1 MQRHLARDV
10 YGAFATLMIGTA
22 AASIAV
28 PASAQEYTLRLHSFG
43 SPTSLDHTA
52 HLDPWAAAVEE
63 DSGGR
68 IAVEVYPAMQLGG
81 RASDLVQQ
89 MEDGVVDIIWTLPGF
104 TPGRFP
110 GAQGLELPFM
120 NTGQSATMSPAAMEF
135 ILGHLEEEFKG
146 IKVISVHATD
156 GALIHTIDEP
166 IETLEDFE
174 GKRLRVAGRF
184 IGEAVK
190 GLGATPVG
198 IAFPEVYEALSRNQV
213 DGMLINWAITQ
224 PMRFYEVTNF
234 HTDEP
239 LYQSMLM
246 TLMSQESYD
255 RLPQDLQAVI
265 DQNSGI
271 ERATRMGEIWDTAT
285 EPARQA
291 ALDDGNTVISLS
303 DAERERWKDAVE
315 PAYAAWIETMND
327 RGYDGEALFEAL
339 LEITAD
345 YGRE

>member
-1 MQRHLARDV
+1 MCLSSRILAAALISA
-10 YGAFATLMIGTA
+10 GAFAFTHTA
-22 AASIAV
+22 G
-28 PASAQEYTLRLHSFG
+28 AQEHTFRLHSFG

-52 HLDPWAAAVEE
+52 HLDRWAEAVEA
-63 DSGGR
+63 DSDGR
-68 IAVEVYPAMQLGG
+68 IAIEVYPAMQLGG

-120 NTGQSATMSPAAMEF
+120 NTGTSETMSPAAMEF
-135 ILGHLEEEFKG
+135 IENHLQKEFEG

-156 GALIHTIDEP
+156 GSLIHTIDEP
-166 IETLEDFE
+166 IKTLEDFE

-224 PMRFYEVTNF
+224 PMRFYEVTSY
-234 HTDEP
+234 HTDSP

-246 TLMSQESYD
+246 TLMRQDAYD
-255 RLPQDLQAVI
+255 SLPDDLKAVI
-265 DQNSGI
+265 DKHSGI
-271 ERATRMGEIWDTAT
+271 EYATRMGEIWDTAT
-285 EPARQA
+285 DPARQTA
-291 ALDDGNTVISLS
+291 IDNGNTVVTLS
-303 DAERERWKDAVE
+303 DEERARWKEAVT
-315 PAYAAWIETMND
+315 PAYTAWIETMNE
-327 RGYDGEALFEAL
+327 RGYDGEALFKAL
-339 LEITAD
+339 QEITAKH
-345 YGRE
+345 GRE

>member
-1 MQRHLARDV
+1 MQRSPRFL
-10 YGAFATLMIGTA
+10 LA
-22 AASIAV
+22 AALVLGLSGA
-28 PASAQEYTLRLHSFG
+28 AAAQEFTFRLHSFG

-52 HLDPWAAAVEE
+52 HLDRWAEAVEAGSE
-63 DSGGR
+63 GR
-68 IAVEVYPAMQLGG
+68 IAIEVYPAMQLGG

-120 NTGQSATMSPAAMEF
+120 NTGKSATMSPAAMEF
-135 ILGHLEEEFKG
+135 VLDHLQEEFEG
-146 IKVISVHATD
+146 IKVISIHATD
-156 GALIHTIDEP
+156 AALIHTIDEP

-190 GLGATPVG
+190 ALGATPVG

-224 PMRFYEVTNF
+224 PMRFYEVTGY
-234 HTDEP
+234 HTDTP

-246 TLMSQESYD
+246 TLMRQDAYD
-255 RLPQDLQAVI
+255 SLPDDLKAVI
-265 DQNSGI
+265 DANSGI
-271 ERATRMGEIWDTAT
+271 GYATRMGEIWDTAT
-285 EPARQA
+285 EPAREA
-291 ALDDGNTVISLS
+291 AVANGNTVVPLP
-303 DAERERWKDAVE
+303 DAERERWKAAVR
-315 PAYAAWIETMND
+315 PAYQVWIETMNE
-327 RGYDGEALFEAL
+327 RGHDGEALFEAL
-339 LEITAD
+339 SEITAKH
-345 YGRE
+345 GRE

>member
-1 MQRHLARDV
+1 MTRRPPRAL
-10 YGAFATLMIGTA
+10 A
-22 AASIAV
+22 AAVIAAGAIALAV
-28 PASAQEYTLRLHSFG
+28 PAAAQEFTFRLHSFG

-52 HLDPWAAAVEE
+52 HLDRWAEAVEA

-68 IAVEVYPAMQLGG
+68 IDIEVYPAMQLGG

-89 MEDGVVDIIWTLPGF
+89 LEDGVVDIIWTLPGF

-110 GAQGLELPFM
+110 GTQGLELPFM
-120 NTGQSATMSPAAMEF
+120 NTGKSATMSPAAMEF
-135 ILGHLEEEFKG
+135 VLNHLQKEFEG

-156 GALIHTIDEP
+156 ASLVHTIDEP
-166 IETLEDFE
+166 IDSLEDFR

-224 PMRFYEVTNF
+224 PMRFYEVTSY
-234 HTDEP
+234 HTDYP

-246 TLMSQESYD
+246 TLMRQDAYD
-255 RLPQDLQAVI
+255 SLPDDLKAVI
-265 DQNSGI
+265 DKHSGT
-271 ERATRMGEIWDTAT
+271 EYATRMGEIWDTAT

-291 ALDDGNTVISLS
+291 AIEHGNTIVTLS
-303 DAERERWKDAVE
+303 DEEVARWKEAVQ
-315 PAYAAWIETMND
+315 PAYDAWIQTMNEL
-327 RGYDGEALFEAL
+327 GHDGEALFATL
-339 LEITAD
+339 QEITARH
-345 YGRE
+345 GRQ

>member
-1 MQRHLARDV
+1 MTFTFTRIFIA
-10 YGAFATLMIGTA
+10 GA
-22 AASIAV
+22 AAAALLATV

-52 HLDPWAAAVEE
+52 HLDRWAETVEE
-63 DSGGR
+63 QSGGR
-68 IAVEVYPAMQLGG
+68 IEVEVYPAMQLGG

-89 MEDGVVDIIWTLPGF
+89 LEDGVVDIIWTLPGF

-120 NTGQSATMSPAAMEF
+120 NTGKSATMSPAAMEF
-135 ILGHLEEEFKG
+135 ILGHLGKEFEG
-146 IKVISVHATD
+146 IKVIAVHATD

-166 IETLEDFE
+166 IEDLSDFE

-213 DGMLINWAITQ
+213 DGMLINWAITD
-224 PMRFYEVTNF
+224 PMRFYEVTSY

-246 TLMSQESYD
+246 TLMSQASYD
-255 RLPQDLQAVI
+255 KLPEDLQKVI
-265 DQNSGI
+265 DDNSGI
-271 ERATRMGEIWDTAT
+271 EYATRMGEIWDTAT
-285 EPARQA
+285 EPARQKA
-291 ALDDGNTVISLS
+291 VGNGNTLVTLS
-303 DAERERWKDAVE
+303 AEERAKWKEAVE
-315 PAYAAWIETMND
+315 PAYQAWIETMNEQ
-327 RGYDGEALFEAL
+327 GYDGEALFATL
-339 LEITAD
+339 QEITAK

>member
-1 MQRHLARDV
+1 MTRSIPV
-10 YGAFATLMIGTA
+10 AFAIPVIA
-22 AASIAV
+22 AAVASGAP

-52 HLDPWAAAVEE
+52 HLDPWAETIEE
-63 DSGGR
+63 ESGGR

-110 GAQGLELPFM
+110 AAQGLELPFM
-120 NTGQSATMSPAAMEF
+120 NTGKSATMSPAAMEF
-135 ILGHLEEEFKG
+135 ILGHLDDEFEG
-146 IKVISVHATD
+146 IKVIAVHATD
-156 GALIHTIDEP
+156 GALVHTIDEP
-166 IETLEDFE
+166 IETLGDFE

-224 PMRFYEVTNF
+224 PMRFYEVTNY

-246 TLMSQESYD
+246 TLMSQDSYD
-255 RLPQDLQAVI
+255 ALPEDLQAVI
-265 DQNSGI
+265 DQNSGVAY
-271 ERATRMGEIWDTAT
+271 ATRMGEIWDTAT

-291 ALDDGNTVISLS
+291 AIENGNTVVTIS
-303 DAERERWKDAVE
+303 DAERERWKGAVE
-315 PAYAAWIETMND
+315 PAYDAWIETMNQQ
-327 RGYDGEALFEAL
+327 GYDGEALFEAL
-339 LEITAD
+339 QEITAK